1 MTTGI
6 AGATRQILPN
16 GMTVL
21 VLRNPSAPTVSI
33 RGELRLGAIHEPEG
47 ADGVAAFTAAAL
59 MRGAGARSFQQIV
72 AETEERGCAVSVGGG
87 VHVTSFAAKALAEDL
102 PLVVA
107 ILADLLIRPTF
118 PPHEIEKLRGQIL
131 VSLRERDQDTGFQA
145 EQAARALLYPPAH
158 PYSRPLSGTVA
169 SIEQLTRN
177 DLLRFHAGYHPQ
189 GGAVVVVGDVEP
201 ETVIAALGHHLGAW
215 TPAGPPPEL
224 SLPPVPPLTEVRR
237 QDIAM
242 PGKLQADLVWAV
254 PGLERL
260 SPDYYAAMLAN
271 LILGQLGMG
280 GRLGEQVRERQ
291 GMAYY
296 CSSSLEADLGAG
308 PWSALAGV
316 GPEDVEP
323 ALAAIL
329 HEVAQFTREGPTE
342 QELDDARAF
351 LTGSLA
357 LGLETN
363 DGMAGTLLA
372 IERYALGLDFI
383 ARYPALIGAI
393 SAEAIT
399 AAARRYLSTDAYVLA
414 VAGPPLNPE
423 QESTL

>member
-6 AGATRQILPN
+6 AGATRHLLPN
-16 GMTVL
+16 GMAAL

-33 RGELRLGAIHEPEG
+33 RGELRCGAVHEPEES
-47 ADGVAAFTAAAL
+47 AGVSGFTAAAL

-72 AETEERGCAVSVGGG
+72 TETEERGCAVSVGGG
-87 VHVTSFAAKALAEDL
+87 LHVTSFAAKALVEDL
-102 PLVVA
+102 PLVVE
-107 ILADLLIRPTF
+107 ILADLLMRPTF
-118 PPHEIEKLRGQIL
+118 PPHEIEKLRGQFL

-145 EQAARALLYPPAH
+145 ERIARELLYPPEH
-158 PYSRPLSGTVA
+158 PYSRALGGTLE
-169 SIEQLTRN
+169 SIEQISRD
-177 DLLRFHAGYHPQ
+177 DLLRYHADYHPQ
-189 GGAVVVVGDVEP
+189 GATVVVVGDVEP
-201 ETVIAALGHHLGAW
+201 EAVLATLERHLGTWA
-215 TPAGPPPEL
+215 PPGPPPTL
-224 SLPPVPPLTEVRR
+224 SLPPVPPLAEVRR
-237 QDIAM
+237 RTIAM
-242 PGKLQADLVWAV
+242 PGKLQADMVWAV

-280 GRLGEQVRERQ
+280 GRLGEQVREHQ

-296 CSSSLEADLGAG
+296 CSSSLAADLGAG
-308 PWSALAGV
+308 PWSAMAGV

-329 HEVAQFTREGPTE
+329 HEVAQFIREGPTT

-372 IERYALGLDFI
+372 IERYNLGLDFI

-393 SAEAIT
+393 GAEAIT
-399 AAARRYLSTDAYVLA
+399 AAARRYLSTEAYVLA
-414 VAGPPLNPE
+414 VAGPPLS
-423 QESTL
+423 QGS